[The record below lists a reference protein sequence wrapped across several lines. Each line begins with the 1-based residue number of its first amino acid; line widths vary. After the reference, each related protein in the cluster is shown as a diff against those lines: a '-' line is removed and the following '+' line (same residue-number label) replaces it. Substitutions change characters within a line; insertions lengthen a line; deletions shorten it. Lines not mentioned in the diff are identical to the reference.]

1 MLLILKNVFFSH
13 FNSCIYFMCIHKVTS
28 DDCMRKTNVS
38 GNVFPVLVHVEQSA
52 RIVNNGGEAKQESL
66 CLMAV

>member
-13 FNSCIYFMCIHKVTS
+13 LNSCIYFMCIHKVTS

-38 GNVFPVLVHVEQSA
+38 GNVFPVLVHVEQSG
-52 RIVNNGGEAKQESL
+52 RIVNNRGAAKQESL
-66 CLMAV
+66 CLIAV